1 MNKSKFLK
9 KSLAML
15 LALMLVLAMIPLS
28 ASAETSAVPTIGV
41 GNAIAKPDG
50 TTYTVEAGSTDVVLG
65 GNAPAGSPE
74 GTKVV
79 FIDKDGKDL
88 DLSTN
93 AEVDLTE
100 VATVSDNTY
109 TLGVELRVPQEG
121 SAAPAV
127 TKYTL
132 VITYNEAVKGTSTA
146 IKYLKDIAGMA
157 EYEIGADKIT
167 IVAEFGKPIA
177 ANSLVGTNFVAADPN
192 ATVTYSNSSVKVVS
206 DDRQITKNYEV
217 VIDIR
222 DGLTSFEVE
231 GQIGETEIDTNPAD
245 SVTTV
250 ELTVPYDTDLT
261 KLVPTFEFGPDAEAL
276 TTYGDNQE
284 LTSGETEHD
293 FTATNG
299 KQLILWTDAD
309 ALEAGSPYPTG
320 SWYVVNVTINVADN
334 TNGVL
339 ESIQVKSTNGNSNV
353 IEVAAPGTVNVEMPK
368 GYDFSAATS
377 VTVELT
383 GSKEAKVE
391 VLGQPGASVGNGG
404 EFDTDGEVT
413 ISGVDISSKSFI
425 IRVSSQETGAEYNE
439 YTINLSAAAKAG
451 VELTNIIVKG
461 DVDGDNVPET
471 YEMGEDYTVTLPYTA
486 KAIVSKLA
494 PNDNDPDLRIY
505 FAASTGA
512 TVGCGGPDN
521 TLAVP
526 DGASLTYIFNP
537 GVDSV
542 KKNNERDVTVSNAGN
557 KETYTI
563 KLAYEDGLTGHV
575 LNSATLVGENDVAK
589 ITTDNTYNTVPGTA
603 KDKNGNTVN
612 TLRVNVPSEYSFT
625 SDTSVYTS
633 ALGLSEGAVAF
644 VVADGQVTEKL
655 SVLDGKAKGVQD
667 VTTIPVKTNLV
678 DSKGVLDTDAATTII
693 YVVSEQVYVDGQV
706 ANNDFYKADLQKL
719 VADKKAA
726 AYYVY
731 GVHAAPKT
739 GADLVSIESTLDEYI
754 DVTMK
759 ANNVIEIAVPYSY
772 EKANS
777 NKDVFFTLNFRADAM
792 ATVRANNE
800 SSGYLL
806 ESDLGNP
813 DNAEDATQFN
823 VANGKKLYA
832 DGTTGGQVNSIIVTS
847 EDYVANVSGKKN
859 EYTIEI
865 KVKEAETGDDL
876 LSVGASGATAT
887 PDTNRDVNLTLP
899 YGSTKYPVKLDIE
912 ASKLA
917 TVYVG
922 TSSKIDEL
930 KVDANLYDPEKG
942 YDLNSDLKIL
952 VVAENN
958 HAQQVYTLKTT
969 VAENFFDVAK
979 DQWYYDEVLKA
990 ASNGWING
998 TKPGYYEPNGT
1009 MTRGDFALIIARI
1022 KNYNPALYTDSGF
1035 PDVESTDYYSAA
1047 IAYCKEMGYLGGE
1060 NGYFNPKDPITR
1072 EEMAKIICNAA
1083 GVDQVTDPTSPYA
1096 DDDTIAEWA
1105 KGYVY
1110 GCQAAEI
1117 MMGDESANT
1126 FDARSNATRAEAAAV
1141 LVRAFA

>member
-15 LALMLVLAMIPLS
+15 LALMLVVAMIPLS

-41 GNAIAKPDG
+41 GNAIAKLDG

-74 GTKVV
+74 GTKVF

-177 ANSLVGTNFVAADPN
+177 ETDLAKENFVPADPN

-206 DDRQITKNYEV
+206 DDGQITKNYEV

-231 GQIGETEIDTNPAD
+231 GQIGETEIDTNPAN

-339 ESIQVKSTNGNSNV
+339 ESIQVKSTDGNSNV

-391 VLGQPGASVGNGG
+391 VLGQPNASVGNGG

-486 KAIVSKLA
+486 KAIVSKLD

-512 TVGCGGPDN
+512 TVGCGGTDN
-521 TLAVP
+521 TDAVP
-526 DGASLTYIFNP
+526 VGASLTYIFNP
-537 GVDSV
+537 SVDSV
-542 KKNNERDVTVSNAGN
+542 EKNNERDVTVSNAGN

-625 SDTSVYTS
+625 SGTSVYTS

-644 VVADGQVTEKL
+644 VVADGQDTEKL
-655 SVLDGKAKGVQD
+655 SVLDGKAKGAQD

-706 ANNDFYKADLQKL
+706 ANNNFYKVDLQKL

-739 GADLVSIESTLDEYI
+739 GADLVSIESTLDENI

-772 EKANS
+772 EKDNS
-777 NKDVFFTLNFRADAM
+777 NEDVFFTLNFRADAM

-800 SSGYLL
+800 SNGYLL

-832 DGTTGGQVNSIIVTS
+832 DGRTGGQVNSIIVTS
-847 EDYVANVSGKKN
+847 EDYVANESGKKN

-922 TSSKIDEL
+922 TSSKIGEL

-958 HAQQVYTLKTT
+958 QAQQVYTLKTT
-969 VAENFFDVAK
+969 VAENFFDVAN

-990 ASNGWING
+990 AENKWVNG
-998 TKPGYYEPNGT
+998 TKPGYFEPNGT

-1022 KNYNPALYTDSGF
+1022 KNYNPALYTESAF

-1117 MMGDESANT
+1117 MMGDENANT

>member
-15 LALMLVLAMIPLS
+15 LALMLVVAMIPLS

-41 GNAIAKPDG
+41 GNAIAAPDG

-100 VATVSDNTY
+100 VATVSGNTY

-132 VITYNEAVKGTSTA
+132 VITYNEAVKGTNTA
-146 IKYLKDIAGMA
+146 IKYLKDIAGLP

-177 ANSLVGTNFVAADPN
+177 ETDLAKGNFVAADPK
-192 ATVTYSNSSVKVVS
+192 ATVAYDDSTVTVTS
-206 DDRQITKNYEV
+206 DDGQITKNYEV

-293 FTATNG
+293 YTATNG

-309 ALEAGSPYPTG
+309 ALEAGSPYPAG

-339 ESIQVKSTNGNSNV
+339 ETIQVKSNDGNSNV

-368 GYDFSAATS
+368 GYDFSAATN

-391 VLGQPGASVGNGG
+391 VLGQPNASVGNSGK
-404 EFDTDGEVT
+404 FDTNGKVT
-413 ISGVDISSKSFI
+413 ITGVDISSKSFI

-461 DVDGDNVPET
+461 DTNNDNIEEI
-471 YEMGEDYTVTLPYTA
+471 YEMDENYTVTLPYSA
-486 KAIVSKLA
+486 KAIVAGL
-494 PNDNDPDLRIY
+494 DPSTGTDLRIY

-512 TVGCGGPDN
+512 TVGCGGTDN
-521 TLAVP
+521 TSAVP

-542 KKNNERDVTVSNAGN
+542 AKNNERDVTVSNAGN

-575 LNSATLVGENDVAK
+575 LNSATLVGVNDVAK

-612 TLRVNVPSEYSFT
+612 TLRVNVPSEYSFK
-625 SDTSVYTS
+625 SGASVYTS

-644 VVADGQVTEKL
+644 VVADNQYTEKL

-678 DSKGVLDTDAATTII
+678 DSKGVLDTAAATTII

-706 ANNDFYKADLQKL
+706 ANNNFHKADLQKL

-739 GADLVSIESTLDEYI
+739 GADLVSIESTLDENI

-772 EKANS
+772 DKDNS
-777 NKDVFFTLNFRADAM
+777 KEDVFFTLNFRADAM
-792 ATVRANNE
+792 AKVVSNNN
-800 SSGYLL
+800 YAL

-823 VANGKKLYA
+823 VANNDTLYA
-832 DGTTGGQVNSIIVTS
+832 DNKDGNSVGSIVVTS
-847 EDYVANVSGKKN
+847 ENYVAGESGKKN

-958 HAQQVYTLKTT
+958 QAQQVYTLKTT
-969 VAENFFDVAK
+969 VAENFFDVAN

-990 ASNGWING
+990 AENKWVNG
-998 TKPGYYEPNGT
+998 TKPGYFEPNGT

-1022 KNYNPALYTDSGF
+1022 KNYNPALYTESAF

-1110 GCQAAEI
+1110 GCQAAAI
-1117 MMGDESANT
+1117 MMGDENANT